1 MRPFPPDLERAV
13 GRGVRVVKR
22 LLGLVLLAMVALN
35 VANAAG
41 RHVLQRSILGADE
54 ILVFAMAWLV
64 FVGAALVTWER
75 RHLSVDLIDRMLPAP
90 VLRLRAAVELLAV
103 AGLAGFVAAQS
114 LDVIARLAKVGQ
126 VSMAAQIP
134 MTLPHAS
141 IAVGF
146 GLGAA
151 LALLRLALLL
161 RNDAKRSSE

>member
-13 GRGVRVVKR
+13 GRSVRVASR

-64 FVGAALVTWER
+64 F
-75 RHLSVDLIDRMLPAP
+75 
-90 VLRLRAAVELLAV
+90 
-103 AGLAGFVAAQS
+103 
-114 LDVIARLAKVGQ
+114 
-126 VSMAAQIP
+126 
-134 MTLPHAS
+134 
-141 IAVGF
+141 

-161 RNDAKRSSE
+161 GNAVKHYVMS